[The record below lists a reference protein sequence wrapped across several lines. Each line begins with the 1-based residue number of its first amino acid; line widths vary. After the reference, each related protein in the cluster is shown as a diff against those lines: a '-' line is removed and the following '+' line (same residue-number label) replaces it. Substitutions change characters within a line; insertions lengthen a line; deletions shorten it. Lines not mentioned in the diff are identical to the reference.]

1 MIMVNDARQYC
12 YLKGSFELKYGGV
25 LNSPEISFET
35 WGNLNA
41 SKDNGVLIFTGL
53 SPSAHA
59 ASSDADPSLG
69 WWEDIVGPKK
79 PIDTDQYFVICANS
93 LGSCF
98 GSTGPASINPKTQEP
113 YRLEFPKLALEDI
126 AKSTNEVLKH
136 LGIDSLKAVV
146 GPSMGGMTAMSL
158 LLKYPSICERLLLI
172 STASASRPFSIS
184 LRSLQ
189 RLMITSDP
197 NWKSGKYSIDDL
209 PLNGM
214 KLARMLGMITYR
226 SAAEWNQRFGRDLV
240 PSSENRDSFLKVD
253 FQVEQY
259 LHNRSNDFIDS
270 FDPNAYLYLSRAI
283 DLFDIGAYGDSLT
296 DALSGFEVTKTTI
309 IGVDK
314 DLIFPFDHQL
324 ELCHAFQ
331 KNKIDCEL
339 IKLESVQGHDSFL
352 VDTDNFGPAIHSFF
366 L

>member
-1 MIMVNDARQYC
+1 
-12 YLKGSFELKYGGV
+12 
-25 LNSPEISFET
+25 
-35 WGNLNA
+35 
-41 SKDNGVLIFTGL
+41 
-53 SPSAHA
+53 
-59 ASSDADPSLG
+59 
-69 WWEDIVGPKK
+69 
-79 PIDTDQYFVICANS
+79 
-93 LGSCF
+93 
-98 GSTGPASINPKTQEP
+98 
-113 YRLEFPKLALEDI
+113 
-126 AKSTNEVLKH
+126 
-136 LGIDSLKAVV
+136 
-146 GPSMGGMTAMSL
+146 MTAISL
-158 LLKYPSICERLLLI
+158 LLNYPSICDRLLLI
-172 STASASRPFSIS
+172 STASSSMHFSIS

-240 PSSENRDSFLKVD
+240 PSSANRDSFHKVD

-283 DLFDIGAYGDSLT
+283 DLFDLGTYGDSLT

-314 DLIFPFDHQL
+314 DFIFPFDYQL
-324 ELCHAFQ
+324 ELCNAFQ
-331 KNKIDCEL
+331 DNKIDCEL

-352 VDTDNFGPAIHSFF
+352 ADTENFGPAIHDNFH
-366 L
+366 